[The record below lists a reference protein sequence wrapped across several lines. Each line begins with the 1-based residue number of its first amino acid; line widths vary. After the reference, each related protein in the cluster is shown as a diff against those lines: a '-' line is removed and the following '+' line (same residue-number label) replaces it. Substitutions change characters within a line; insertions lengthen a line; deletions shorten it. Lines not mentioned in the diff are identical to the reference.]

1 MIKVLS
7 TKMMKDADNYAVS
20 NVMPEIELIRKAG
33 KAVFSQ
39 YHFKGK
45 TLIIVGSGN
54 NGGDGL
60 ALAKL
65 LKEDNKDV
73 SILQLF
79 PITKPHLLELL
90 SECIDSFIPIYEY
103 SSSFKFT
110 GYDTFVDAIFGI
122 GFKGELDGITKE
134 VVEKINSLRT
144 YTISIDINSGLNAD
158 NGITKLA
165 VVSDMTVAI
174 GFVKPGLLLNDSK
187 DYIKYLTC
195 INIGIPYT
203 GESYYLYN
211 STDFNKEFPKR
222 KYNSH
227 KGTYGYVGIMGGS
240 YKYSG
245 SVKLSNLALVSL
257 SVGAGVSRVIA
268 PYAICDSILPF
279 LLESTIFP
287 ITSNAENNF
296 SFEEDEIH
304 SAITGLSALGLGMG
318 MGVSEDNC
326 KIIEYILLN
335 YDKKLLIDADGLNN
349 LSTMDLNLL
358 NKSKADIV
366 LTPHVKEFSRLI
378 NRSVEDI
385 LNNPIEYAIKFTE
398 EYNVTL
404 LLKGT
409 ATIISKAGKV
419 YISATGSP
427 ALSKGGSGDILS
439 GIITGLMGYKDALSS
454 SISGAYIFGRCGDLA
469 LRKYGSYS
477 PLPRDII
484 NLLKEIMKKY

>member
-7 TKMMKDADNYAVS
+7 TKMMREADEYAIS
-20 NVMPEIELIRKAG
+20 NVMSEIELIKKAG

-45 TLIIVGSGN
+45 TLIIIGKGN

-79 PITKPHLLELL
+79 PITKPHLLDLL
-90 SECIDSFIPIYEY
+90 SECIDHLIPIYEY
-103 SSSFKFT
+103 RESFKFT

-122 GFKGELDGITKE
+122 GFKGELEGIAKD
-134 VVEKINSLRT
+134 VVEKINSLMT

-158 NGITKLA
+158 NGITNLA
-165 VVSDMTVAI
+165 VISDMTVAI
-174 GFVKPGLLLNDSK
+174 GYVKLGLLLNDSK

-195 INIGIPYT
+195 INIGIPYKN
-203 GESYYLYN
+203 ESYYLYN
-211 STDFNKEFPKR
+211 SQDFNKEFPKR
-222 KYNSH
+222 KYNTNKS
-227 KGTYGYVGIMGGS
+227 TYGYVGIMGGS

-245 SVKLSNLALVSL
+245 AVKLSNLALISL
-257 SVGAGVSRVIA
+257 SVGAGVSRIIA
-268 PYAICDSILPF
+268 PYAICDSILPY

-287 ITSNAENNF
+287 ITSNQDNNF
-296 SFEEDEIH
+296 SFEKEEIIE
-304 SAITGLSALGLGMG
+304 AIKGLSALGIGMG
-318 MGVSEDNC
+318 MGVSEDNK

-335 YDKKLLIDADGLNN
+335 YNNRLLIDADGLNN

-358 NKSKADIV
+358 NKSNADIV

-378 NRSVEDI
+378 NKSVNEI
-385 LNNPIEYAIKFTE
+385 LENPIEYVSKFTS

-409 ATIISKAGKV
+409 ATIISKNGKI
-419 YISATGSP
+419 YISATGSS

-439 GIITGLMGYKDALSS
+439 GIITGLMGYKNALLSS
-454 SISGAYIFGRCGDLA
+454 LSGAYIFGRCGDIA

-477 PLPRDII
+477 TLPRDTI
-484 NLLKEIMKKY
+484 NILKEIMKKY